1 MKKPEQTYSRRDMLR
16 GAATTGGMA
25 ALAVMVP
32 GSVTAQSGKLQGSED
47 EDRQKGYRLTP
58 HIIEYYKSIS

>member
-1 MKKPEQTYSRRDMLR
+1 MKKPKQTYSRRDMLR

-25 ALAVMVP
+25 ALAVMAP
-32 GSVTAQSGKLQGSED
+32 GSVAAQSSEAQAP
-47 EDRQKGYRLTP
+47 EGGDRQKGYRLTP